1 MTKIYIMNLKRLNKN
16 ILCYYYM
23 SYIISSYPETYST
36 TPIINLDKYTS
47 VVTTDD
53 LGRQTVINMSTP
65 EYSPVYTPVNIYGI
79 PPLIGYEYQYQDIN
93 EDSSL
98 HQKVMKKIYTNFYNF
113 IIPNQFPYLLNY
125 VKNSKNGYTIVS
137 SKKEYR
143 KNKTRENEYENKLQ
157 YIARNVYSKLD
168 MYKDVKNYLDVYDV
182 KWYELDD
189 KKKDVFE
196 MLINKLKHK
205 LEDLLR

>member
-1 MTKIYIMNLKRLNKN
+1 MPV
-16 ILCYYYM
+16 
-23 SYIISSYPETYST
+23 IISSNPEKYNRY
-36 TPIINLDKYTS
+36 TPIIDLDPFTS
-47 VVTTDD
+47 ILTTDD
-53 LGRQTVINMSTP
+53 LGRKTVINMSTP
-65 EYSPVYTPVNIYGI
+65 EYSPVYTPVNIYGM
-79 PPLIGYEYQYQDIN
+79 PPLVGYEYQYQDIN
-93 EDSSL
+93 EDSTL

-168 MYKDVKNYLDVYDV
+168 MYKDVKNYIDVYDV

-205 LEDLLR
+205 LEQLL

>member
-1 MTKIYIMNLKRLNKN
+1 MRIYIMNLKRLSKN

-23 SYIISSYPETYST
+23 SYIISSYPDTYNNV
-36 TPIINLDKYTS
+36 PIINLDKYTS
-47 VVTTDD
+47 VVTTDE

-65 EYSPVYTPVNIYGI
+65 EYSPVYTPVNIYGM
-79 PPLIGYEYQYQDIN
+79 PPLVGYEYQYQDIN

-196 MLINKLKHK
+196 MLINKLKQK
-205 LEDLLR
+205 LEDMLR

>member
-1 MTKIYIMNLKRLNKN
+1 MPYIL
-16 ILCYYYM
+16 
-23 SYIISSYPETYST
+23 SSYPETYPETFST
-36 TPIINLDKYTS
+36 IPIINLNPYRS
-47 VVTTDD
+47 ILTTDD
-53 LGRQTVINMSTP
+53 IGRQTIINMSTS
-65 EYSPVYTPVNIYGI
+65 EYSPVYTPVNTYGI

-93 EDSSL
+93 EDSTL

-125 VKNSKNGYTIVS
+125 VKNSKNGYTVVS

-157 YIARNVYSKLD
+157 YIARNAYSKLD

-196 MLINKLKHK
+196 MLINKLKQK
-205 LEDLLR
+205 LEQLL

>member
-1 MTKIYIMNLKRLNKN
+1 MPYIL
-16 ILCYYYM
+16 
-23 SYIISSYPETYST
+23 SSYPETYPETFST
-36 TPIINLDKYTS
+36 TPIINLNPYRS
-47 VVTTDD
+47 ILTTDD
-53 LGRQTVINMSTP
+53 IGRQTIINMSTS
-65 EYSPVYTPVNIYGI
+65 EYSPVYTPVNTYGM

-93 EDSSL
+93 EDSTL

-125 VKNSKNGYTIVS
+125 VKNSKNGYTVVS
-137 SKKEYR
+137 SKKEYSN
-143 KNKTRENEYENKLQ
+143 NKTRENEYENKLQ

-196 MLINKLKHK
+196 MLINKLKKK
-205 LEDLLR
+205 LEDMST